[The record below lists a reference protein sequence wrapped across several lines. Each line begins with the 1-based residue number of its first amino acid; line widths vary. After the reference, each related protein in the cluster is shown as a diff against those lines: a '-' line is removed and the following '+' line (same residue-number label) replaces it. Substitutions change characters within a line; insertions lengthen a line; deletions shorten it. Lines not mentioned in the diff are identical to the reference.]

1 MFDIFISK
9 AHLKTTELC
18 FRSWFNS
25 WCGLN
30 NNLRALLQKNLIF
43 NRNLL
48 RCTAAL
54 PLQWI
59 KWASAALSIIWTQP
73 LVFFSFSLSFLLFN
87 LWFCNATSRSS
98 ERGICNLGKCDINLR
113 HTGFSAVLQWVKW
126 VSAMQCH
133 NQVKAF
139 VVFSLLRHL

>member
-54 PLQWI
+54 PLQWF

-73 LVFFSFSLSFLLFN
+73 LVFFSFSPFSLSFLLFN
-87 LWFCNATSRSS
+87 LWLCNATSRSS

-113 HTGFSAVLQWVKW
+113 LHWLLCSA
-126 VSAMQCH
+126 AMG
-133 NQVKAF
+133 
-139 VVFSLLRHL
+139 